1 MEKSQINKVSQQT
14 LIETQN
20 IYKTYK
26 LGTEIINALSGV
38 DIKIKKG
45 EFVSIVGKSGS
56 GKSTLMHLIG
66 LLDTPTSGK
75 ILLNDKDVS
84 RLNQNELAFLRNKS
98 IGFVFQSFNLLQR
111 TSTIDNVI
119 LPLKYS
125 KTPKSEWAQKALK
138 MLELVGL
145 SERKNN
151 KPNELSGG
159 QKQRIAIAR
168 ALVNDPDLILAD
180 EPTGNLDSKTG
191 AEIIELFRKLNKSG
205 KTVVI
210 VTHDEELANVTNRK
224 IIIKDGKV
232 SKSL

>member
-1 MEKSQINKVSQQT
+1 MSQPT

-20 IYKTYK
+20 VYKTYK
-26 LGTEIINALSGV
+26 LGTDVINALSG
-38 DIKIKKG
+38 ININIKKG

-75 ILLNDKDVS
+75 ILLNDNDVS
-84 RLNQNELAFLRNKS
+84 SLNQNELAYLRNKS

-111 TSTIDNVI
+111 TSSIDNVI

-125 KTPKSEWAQKALK
+125 KTPKSEWNHRANK
-138 MLELVGL
+138 MLDIVGL

-159 QKQRIAIAR
+159 QKQRVAIAR
-168 ALVNDPDLILAD
+168 ALINEPDLILAD

-191 AEIIELFRKLNKSG
+191 AEIIDLFKKLNKSG
-205 KTVVI
+205 KTIVI
-210 VTHDEELANVTNRK
+210 VTHDEELADVATRK
-224 IIIKDGKV
+224 IIIRDGKV

>member
-1 MEKSQINKVSQQT
+1 M
-14 LIETQN
+14 
-20 IYKTYK
+20 
-26 LGTEIINALSGV
+26 
-38 DIKIKKG
+38 
-45 EFVSIVGKSGS
+45 
-56 GKSTLMHLIG
+56 
-66 LLDTPTSGK
+66 
-75 ILLNDKDVS
+75 
-84 RLNQNELAFLRNKS
+84 AFLRNKK